1 MNPFQLEL
9 LVYRPVSAR
18 FSQPCERLFCSAA
31 LQSCLVGIVVPD
43 PDFLPM
49 WLKKKGI
56 EGSYSEL
63 CKNKVRVV
71 K

>member
-1 MNPFQLEL
+1 MCEL
-9 LVYRPVSAR
+9 LFHSA
-18 FSQPCERLFCSAA
+18 P
-31 LQSCLVGIVVPD
+31 LQSCLVAIVVPD
-43 PDFLPM
+43 PDFLPL